1 MSRSLVA
8 TFTAGLASVRRKD
21 AGPVPVR
28 GSGLFGWMREPYAG
42 AWQEGARPE
51 PLAGLLGFS
60 PIYACVSRITN
71 DVAKLSI
78 DLKVAQDDG
87 TTINAP
93 EGSPYWRFVGTPNS
107 YQNRIQFIAYW
118 LAMKLLH
125 GNAYVLKVRDG
136 RGIPIGGHLLD
147 PRRTTPLVS
156 PDGDVWY
163 GIGADWLSRMP
174 NGAAGIPASEII
186 HDRMNCLWHPL
197 QGVPP
202 LYAAALS
209 GSLGV
214 KIQRNAS
221 TFFSNMSRPSGML
234 TSPTGISDTTALR
247 LKKEWQDNF
256 SEGNI
261 GKLAVAGDG
270 LTYEPMSM
278 AAEQSQLAEILGL
291 TIEDVARAFGVPLY
305 KIGAGQM
312 PTNNNVQALNQQ
324 YYSDC
329 LQTLIEAMELCL
341 DEGVGVLPG
350 YGYEFDLDGLLRM
363 DSLTQ
368 VDVLTKSTK
377 GGLMKPNEARLKL
390 NLPKVDGGDAVY
402 MQVQDTS
409 LAALARRDKKDPAQ
423 TPNGMTPG
431 DQAPPP
437 APAPP
442 AAPAPA
448 PAPEPTKELDAE
460 LAPLAMRLAHRFIT
474 AEPEP
479 IE

>member
-1 MSRSLVA
+1 
-8 TFTAGLASVRRKD
+8 
-21 AGPVPVR
+21 
-28 GSGLFGWMREPYAG
+28 
-42 AWQEGARPE
+42 
-51 PLAGLLGFS
+51 
-60 PIYACVSRITN
+60 
-71 DVAKLSI
+71 
-78 DLKVAQDDG
+78 
-87 TTINAP
+87 
-93 EGSPYWRFVGTPNS
+93 
-107 YQNRIQFIAYW
+107 
-118 LAMKLLH
+118 
-125 GNAYVLKVRDG
+125 
-136 RGIPIGGHLLD
+136 
-147 PRRTTPLVS
+147 
-156 PDGDVWY
+156 
-163 GIGADWLSRMP
+163 
-174 NGAAGIPASEII
+174 
-186 HDRMNCLWHPL
+186 MNCLWHPL

-234 TSPTGISDTTALR
+234 TSPTQISDTTAIR

-270 LTYEPMSM
+270 LKYEPMSM

-442 AAPAPA
+442 AAPASA